1 MKKIT
6 LLLFIVIC
14 SFNIVAAKEN
24 VNPKQFI
31 YVLRLEKAMYDSAA
45 WTPEKSKIVQEHFAY
60 LQKLHSDGILV
71 LAGRAETDLDK
82 TFGIVVFEAASLE
95 EAKLIA
101 ESDPAVKN
109 KIMNVE
115 VFPFGIALLKG
126 SIK

>member
-6 LLLFIVIC
+6 LLFIVMIC
-14 SFNIVAAKEN
+14 TFNIVSAEEN

-31 YVLRLEKAMYDSAA
+31 YVLRLEKSMYDSAA

-71 LAGRAETDLDK
+71 LAGRTETDLDK
-82 TFGIVVFEAASLE
+82 TFGIVVFEAVSLE